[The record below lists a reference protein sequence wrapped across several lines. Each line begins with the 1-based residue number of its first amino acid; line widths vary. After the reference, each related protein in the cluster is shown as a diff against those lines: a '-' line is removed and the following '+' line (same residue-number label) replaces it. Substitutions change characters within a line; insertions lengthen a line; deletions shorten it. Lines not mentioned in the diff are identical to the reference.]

1 ARGMPNLF
9 WFHCPSGAF
18 FGGKRQGAIMKSLGW
33 MAGLPDLFAIH
44 NGRVFAIELKSE
56 TGRVSDAQL
65 ECLHRLPQAGAL
77 VTTATGIHGGL
88 GNIEMFGLLQV
99 RWSGPILNEHSAKQW
114 MISGATGR

>member
-1 ARGMPNLF
+1 MTRRLEQAYHRTVIAHLKARGMPNLF

-65 ECLHRLPQAGAL
+65 ECLDRLRQAGAI
-77 VTTATGIHGGL
+77 VAIATGIDEALRKLEH
-88 GNIEMFGLLQV
+88 FGLL
-99 RWSGPILNEHSAKQW
+99 R
-114 MISGATGR
+114 GRST